1 MRTWWR
7 ARARRAQSRPGRK
20 PLSCQELVEL
30 VTDYLEGALDAET
43 RARFE
48 EHIDGCDGCTTYV
61 EQIRETARL
70 VGRLDE
76 KHLPEPARSKLME
89 TFRDWKR
96 TGQ

>member
-7 ARARRAQSRPGRK
+7 ARSRRGRSRPGRK

-30 VTDYLEGALDAET
+30 VTDYLEGALDSET
-43 RARFE
+43 LTRFE
-48 EHIDGCDGCTTYV
+48 EHIDGCDGCTAYV
-61 EQIRETARL
+61 EQIRTTVRI

-76 KHLPEPARSKLME
+76 EHLPEPARSKLME

-96 TGQ
+96 TEQ